1 MRRRRGRSTAELT
14 PNLTSLIDVTFLL
27 IVFFVLVSRLVETEN
42 VNLNLPAPLK
52 PPTMLPG
59 KEQQVIVNV
68 VPAPGQGG
76 VAASYRVGERT
87 FSTEPAGLRAMT
99 QHLAGLYAA
108 NPYLSVNLRADRRTQ
123 YSYVRPVV
131 EAVADA
137 ARMAGVAA
145 LKPRISLVVL
155 RES

>member
-27 IVFFVLVSRLVETEN
+27 IVFFVLVSRIVETEN
-42 VNLNLPAPLK
+42 VNLNLPTPAS

-68 VPAPGQGG
+68 LPAPDGL
-76 VAASYRVGERT
+76 AAGYRVGDQT
-87 FSTEPAGLRAMT
+87 YSIEPDGLRSLTKHIA
-99 QHLAGLYAA
+99 ALYAA
-108 NPYLSVNLRADRRTQ
+108 NPHLSVNLRADRGTQ
-123 YSYVRPVV
+123 YAHVRPVV
-131 EAVADA
+131 DAVADA